1 MRRAKTIGQAGRR
14 RPGRLNEFEVRI
26 VQINTSFATA
36 AFGNYAARSAAKAAD
51 TGTVDSESQGGRKL
65 DFTSMTRKEL
75 LDWVNGEIKSGRM
88 TVADSSPFVGM
99 TIKISAYT
107 KQPVDIDT
115 DATRYDFTDIAAKGV
130 EGAHW
135 FGNEKLAE
143 SLEWAIGAMR
153 RAQGGK
159 AGIELTA

>member
-1 MRRAKTIGQAGRR
+1 
-14 RPGRLNEFEVRI
+14 

-36 AFGNYAARSAAKAAD
+36 AFGSFAARPTSAAAETDPSAPE
-51 TGTVDSESQGGRKL
+51 TSPGRKL

-75 LDWVNGEIKSGRM
+75 LNWVNGEIKGGRM
-88 TVADSSPFVGM
+88 TVGESTPFVGM

-115 DATRYDFTDIAAKGV
+115 DMTRYDFTDIAAKGAD
-130 EGAHW
+130 GARW

-143 SLEWAIGAMR
+143 ALEWSIGAMR
-153 RAQGGK
+153 RAQGDK
-159 AGIELTA
+159 AGLDLAA

>member
-1 MRRAKTIGQAGRR
+1 M
-14 RPGRLNEFEVRI
+14 
-26 VQINTSFATA
+26 QINTSFATA
-36 AFGNYAARSAAKAAD
+36 AFSGFATRSKSAVA
-51 TGTVDSESQGGRKL
+51 GTDPATMETSPGRKL

-75 LDWVNGEIKSGRM
+75 LDWVNGEIKGGRM
-88 TVADSSPFVGM
+88 TLDESTPFVGM

-130 EGAHW
+130 DGARS
-135 FGNEKLAE
+135 FGNEKLAQA
-143 SLEWAIGAMR
+143 LEWSIEAMR

-159 AGIELTA
+159 AGFDLSA

>member
-1 MRRAKTIGQAGRR
+1 M
-14 RPGRLNEFEVRI
+14 
-26 VQINTSFATA
+26 QINTSFATA
-36 AFGNYAARSAAKAAD
+36 AFGNYAARSKSAAATETDPAEPE
-51 TGTVDSESQGGRKL
+51 TSPGRKL

-75 LDWVNGEIKSGRM
+75 LDWVNGEIKGGRM
-88 TVADSSPFVGM
+88 TVADSTPFVGM

-107 KQPVDIDT
+107 KQSVDIDT
-115 DATRYDFTDIAAKGV
+115 DMTRYDFTDIAAKGV

-143 SLEWAIGAMR
+143 ALEWAIGAMR

-159 AGIELTA
+159 AGIDIST